1 MTSSL
6 LEWKMIKHFCDICG
20 KETSIQ
26 RDWNVVL
33 PIIKEGERV
42 GCVYDSKPYLICEKC
57 SERIALFVKEI
68 ERYYRYG
75 N

>member
-1 MTSSL
+1 
-6 LEWKMIKHFCDICG
+6 MIKHICDICG

-33 PIIKEGERV
+33 PIIKESERV
-42 GCVYDSKPYLICEKC
+42 GYVYDSKPYLICEKC

-75 N
+75 I

>member
-26 RDWNVVL
+26 GDLDVSL
-33 PIIKEGERV
+33 PFISKIKKDGF
-42 GCVYDSKPYLICEKC
+42 VYDSKPYLICEEC
-57 SERIALFVKEI
+57 AERIAQFVKER
-68 ERYYRYG
+68 ERYFRDG

>member
-1 MTSSL
+1 
-6 LEWKMIKHFCDICG
+6 MIKHFCDICG

-26 RDWNVVL
+26 RDWNAVL
-33 PIIKEGERV
+33 PIIKESERV
-42 GCVYDSKPYLICEKC
+42 GCVYDSKPFLICEKC

-68 ERYYRYG
+68 ERYSIYG